1 MAMLLCG
8 ITLSAQKGSI
18 EANSREDLLA
28 KIGVPTVYVLPEFEE
43 CQLYYKDGSMTKS
56 EINVCAFDNSVR
68 FTLGKDTLRLRSTE
82 NVDYILSKEK
92 KFVNR
97 DGMILE
103 VLRESGE
110 YALGERKRLRISEPK
125 QDSGYGAVPASSSAR
140 TASSNDYST
149 VESHSYGYL
158 VSVDYAVS
166 YDYYLIS
173 PEGEVIQAKKKS
185 FIKAFPKVKDG
196 INTVVKTRKIDFD
209 KKEDVIWLYDYCL
222 SVL

>member
-1 MAMLLCG
+1 MAMLLCS

-18 EANSREDLLA
+18 EANSREDLLS
-28 KIGVPTVYVLPEFEE
+28 KIGVPTVYVLSEFEE
-43 CQLYYKDGSMTKS
+43 CHLYYKDGSMTKS
-56 EINVCAFDNSVR
+56 EINICAFDNSVR
-68 FTLGKDTLRLRSTE
+68 FILGKDTLRLRSAE

-110 YALGERKRLRISEPK
+110 YAIGERKRLKISEPK
-125 QDSGYGAVPASSSAR
+125 QDNGYGAVPASSSAK
-140 TASSNDYST
+140 TATSNDFT
-149 VESHSYGYL
+149 THESHSYGYM

-173 PEGEVIQAKKKS
+173 PEGKVIQAKKNS
-185 FIKAFPKVKDG
+185 FLKAFPKIKDG
-196 INTVVKTRKIDFD
+196 INSVVKSKKIDFD
-209 KKEDVIWLYDYCL
+209 KKEDVIWLYEYCL